1 MYAVRRPVDNV
12 YLVRERDRRRTRE
25 FLALTLAALPPMAVL
40 FAAIWANLE
49 TVKIGYQLERLQKQR
64 EALVEKGRQLRTARA
79 ESAALDRVEALARG
93 TLGLQPPRLD
103 QVILIRDSVL
113 SSPPEPIAAPAVTPM
128 PTAAAAVPIAPA
140 GAVLEGPPSPV
151 PSASA
156 PSNGSTEEGF

>member
-25 FLALTLAALPPMAVL
+25 LLALALAALPPMAVL

-49 TVKIGYQLERLQKQR
+49 TVRLGYQLERLQKQR

-79 ESAALDRVEALARG
+79 ESAALDRVEAIARG
-93 TLGLQPPRLD
+93 TLGLRPPRLD

-113 SSPPEPIAAPAVTPM
+113 SPPELI
-128 PTAAAAVPIAPA
+128 AAVPVPAPPSAPA
-140 GAVLEGPPSPV
+140 DPLLEGPPSPV

-156 PSNGSTEEGF
+156 PISGSTEEGF